1 MTNWHGYWP
10 HGAEA
15 RSADHSQQ
23 AIDAFGPRGE
33 DVTVLN
39 EFSVRAWYDTVFG
52 GRTTLG

>member
-52 GRTTLG
+52 GRTKLG